1 MNVELRPAAADDIPI
16 LRRLMQLYLYDL
28 ASAEGWDISD
38 DGTYGNAARIETFW
52 SEADRGSFLI
62 RADGRLAG
70 FVLMRKGTYFS
81 GDDAREISEFFVLR
95 KYRRREVGRRA
106 AVEVLEAF
114 PGRWEV
120 AAMEWNVEAQAFW
133 RSVIGAYTHGAFD
146 EFRARHGA
154 TDFVVQ
160 RFDAPAR

>member
-1 MNVELRPAAADDIPI
+1 MNVELQPAAADDIPV

-38 DGTYGNAARIETFW
+38 DGTYGNTARIETFW
-52 SEADRGSFLI
+52 TEAGRESLLI

-81 GDDAREISEFFVLR
+81 GDDAREMSEFFVVR
-95 KYRRREVGRRA
+95 KYRRRGVGRRA
-106 AVEVLEAF
+106 AVKVLEAF

-160 RFDAPAR
+160 RFEAPAR